1 MHSGL
6 LNISSSASGVSWMLS
21 LTGDRGSGFLQEG
34 SFSESLQNIIKR
46 IGVFRELLL
55 LENSII
61 RGKRE
66 V

>member
-1 MHSGL
+1 
-6 LNISSSASGVSWMLS
+6 MLS